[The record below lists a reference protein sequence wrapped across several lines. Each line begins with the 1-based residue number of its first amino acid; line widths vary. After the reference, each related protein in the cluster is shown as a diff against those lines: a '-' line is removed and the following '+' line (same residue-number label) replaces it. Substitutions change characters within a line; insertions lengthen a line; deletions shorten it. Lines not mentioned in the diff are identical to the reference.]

1 MQRPRASLRRRSPNN
16 SNTRSAFG
24 SRTRYAPRR
33 PRSFLATISPP
44 PTTGMPSSSSSRASI
59 ASTSRYRTAIFDFAN
74 TISSVEEYPRLIRE
88 AISRHA
94 ALSPSSKPFKKA
106 LRVSSSPI
114 PMTRIGPVGRIEISR
129 LSNIPEV
136 FALVRRLRRGL
147 DVLQLRRNLVDL
159 LRLRLQFAERN
170 LEPEVLREDLEHRLR
185 RLRVDEIS
193 GRLAHEAY
201 RIHVVQAA
209 EAQQQAARPD
219 DPGSG
224 LAPR

>member
-1 MQRPRASLRRRSPNN
+1 MQRPRASLRSRSPNS

-33 PRSFLATISPP
+33 RRSFLAASSPP
-44 PTTGMPSSSSSRASI
+44 PTTGMPSSSMMWAPI
-59 ASTSRYRTAIFDFAN
+59 ASTSRYKTAIFDLAN
-74 TISSVEEYPRLIRE
+74 TMSSVDEYPRVIRA

-94 ALSPSSKPFKKA
+94 AFKPSSKPFKKA
-106 LRVSSSPI
+106 LRFSSSPI
-114 PMTRIGPVGRIEISR
+114 PVARLRPVGRIEISR

-193 GRLAHEAY
+193 APRAREAY
-201 RIHVVQAA
+201 RLPVVQAA
-209 EAQQQAARPD
+209 RAQQQAARAD
-219 DPGSG
+219 DPRSG
-224 LAPR
+224 LAP